1 MMLAMALEQHE
12 PNTHGRKLLAI
23 VPAYNEEATIAAVIE
38 DLRQNASMCDVV
50 VIDDGSTDATFER
63 ADAAGAIVLRHP
75 FNLGL
80 GAAVHTAY
88 KYACEHGYTGTVQVD
103 GDGQHDAGQIAQL
116 LAVKDVHVEAEI
128 VSGSRFV
135 EKNSDGYRGSL
146 RRRGGIKVFGSLL
159 SLILRQKV
167 TDPTSGFRLVS
178 GRALRLLAAD
188 RPHVDHAGW
197 GGDVVETI
205 LMVHANRL
213 RWHETPVKMRSRG
226 GGSSS
231 ISSRWLIYYS
241 LAKLSLAV
249 FVGLLRRRAPVE
261 DSPQSV
267 KLSAESQTS

>member
-1 MMLAMALEQHE
+1 MMTSMARVRPVLARGE
-12 PNTHGRKLLAI
+12 RKLLAI
-23 VPAYNEEATIAAVIE
+23 IPAYNEEATVSQVLE
-38 DLRQNASMCDVV
+38 DVRRNAPQLDLL
-50 VIDDGSTDATFER
+50 VIDDGSSDSTFER
-63 ADAAGAIVLRHP
+63 ASAAGAIVLRHP

-103 GDGQHDAGQIAQL
+103 GDGQHDASQIRQL
-116 LAVKDVHVEAEI
+116 LAVKDAHVEAEI

-135 EKNSDGYRGSL
+135 EKSTDGYRGSI

-159 SLILRQKV
+159 SLVLRQRV

-178 GRALRLLAAD
+178 GRALWLLAAD

-205 LMVHANRL
+205 LMVHVNRL
-213 RWHETPVKMRSRG
+213 RWYEVPVKMRSRG

-261 DSPQSV
+261 ESTQSV